1 MNTKRV
7 QTLNLTIG
15 WSLAML
21 TAFAVSSSSSY
32 TSAAEPASG
41 KKIPVILDTDI
52 GDDIDDTWALAML
65 VNSPEFDI
73 KLVVGDF
80 GKPKYRA
87 SIIAK
92 FLQTVGR
99 SDIPVG
105 IGPGKEDGGGQ
116 SKWVEGYDLKSYPG
130 KVHED
135 GIQAIIDTIMNSPEP
150 ITLLCIGPLPNIAA
164 ALKRE
169 PKIAEKAR
177 FVGMHGSVRV
187 GYGGKK
193 TPDVEW
199 NVKADPKSCQAAF
212 TAAWDM
218 TITPLD
224 TCGLIVLDGAR
235 YKAIYECKTPVAQ
248 ALIENYRIWSNGKP
262 VDKHSST
269 LFDCVAVYLAFATEM
284 TEIEEL
290 GIRVTDDAH
299 TAIDPQAKKIK
310 VATRWKDM
318 EAFKDLLVKR
328 ITK

>member
-1 MNTKRV
+1 MKTKRV

-21 TAFAVSSSSSY
+21 TTFAVSSSSSY
-32 TSAAEPASG
+32 AAEPAPG

-65 VNSPEFDI
+65 VNSPEVDL
-73 KLVVGDF
+73 KLVVGEF

-99 SDIPVG
+99 TDVAVG
-105 IGPGKEDGGGQ
+105 IGPGKEGGGGQ

-135 GIQAIIDTIMNSPEP
+135 GVKAIIDTIMNSPEP
-150 ITLLCIGPLPNIAA
+150 VTLLCIGPMPNIAE

-193 TPDVEW
+193 TPDAEW
-199 NVKADPKSCQAAF
+199 NVKADPKACQAAF

-235 YKAIYECKTPVAQ
+235 YKTIYESKNIVA
-248 ALIENYRIWSNGKP
+248 ATVIENYRLWSNGKP
-262 VDKHSST
+262 VDQHSST
-269 LFDCVAVYLAFATEM
+269 LFDCVAAYLAFANDL

-290 GIRVTDDAH
+290 GIRITNDGNTV
-299 TAIDPQAKKIK
+299 IDPQAKKVK